1 MSALVQVLVNGVI
14 AGSIYA
20 LVAAGF
26 SIIYS
31 TNRFI
36 HFVHGVVVAFAAYM
50 LYAGFSLAH
59 MPFSLA
65 VILSL
70 ISTGFLGWLLYI
82 LVYNPLLKKKA
93 STVILL
99 IASLGL
105 LILIENL
112 LQAIFGADIKSVN
125 VFPIAKGVQI
135 AGANITPLQI
145 SIIAIAL
152 ITLLIVYVLMQKTK
166 LGRQMR
172 AVADNKELASVIGI
186 HEKKIAAYS
195 FIIGSVLA
203 AVAGILIGLE
213 QNIRPNM
220 GTGLIIKGYTGAII
234 GSVTSVPGAV
244 LGSFLLGIVE
254 NIGILWLPSGY
265 KDAIAFILLFIFLL
279 WRPQGILGI
288 KKGVKHA

>member
-1 MSALVQVLVNGVI
+1 MSALIQVIMNGLI

-31 TNRFI
+31 TNKFI
-36 HFVHGVVVAFAAYM
+36 HFAHGAVIAFAAYM
-50 LYAGFSLAH
+50 LYASFTL
-59 MPFSLA
+59 MDLPFSVGIICTL
-65 VILSL
+65 ILTAL
-70 ISTGFLGWLLYI
+70 LGWLLYK
-82 LVYNPLLKKKA
+82 LVYRPLLKKKA
-93 STVILL
+93 SMVILL

-112 LQAIFGADIKSVN
+112 LQSVFGADIKTIN
-125 VFPIAKGVQI
+125 ACTITKGWTI
-135 AGANITPLQI
+135 AGAIITPLQVVI
-145 SIIAIAL
+145 MAVAL
-152 ITLLIVYVLMQKTK
+152 LTLVIVYIVMQKTK
-166 LGRQMR
+166 LGRHMR
-172 AVADNKELASVIGI
+172 AVADNKELASIVGI
-186 HEKKIAAYS
+186 NEQKIAAYS
-195 FIIGSVLA
+195 FILGSLLA

-213 QNIRPNM
+213 QNLRPTM

-234 GSVTSVPGAV
+234 GSVSSVPGAV

-254 NIGILWLPSGY
+254 NVGILWLPSGY

>member
-1 MSALVQVLVNGVI
+1 MSALIQVIMNGLI

-31 TNRFI
+31 TNKFI
-36 HFVHGVVVAFAAYM
+36 HFAHGAVIAFAAYM
-50 LYAGFSLAH
+50 LYASFTL
-59 MPFSLA
+59 MDLPFSVGIICTL
-65 VILSL
+65 ILTAL
-70 ISTGFLGWLLYI
+70 LGWLLYK
-82 LVYNPLLKKKA
+82 LVYRPLLKKKA
-93 STVILL
+93 SMVILL

-105 LILIENL
+105 LILIENM
-112 LQAIFGADIKSVN
+112 LQAVFGADIKTIN
-125 VFPIAKGVQI
+125 AFTITKGWTI
-135 AGANITPLQI
+135 AGAIITPLQVVI
-145 SIIAIAL
+145 MAVAL
-152 ITLLIVYVLMQKTK
+152 LTLVVVYIVMQKKK
-166 LGRQMR
+166 LGRHMR
-172 AVADNKELASVIGI
+172 AVADNKELASIVGI
-186 HEKKIAAYS
+186 NEQKIAAYS
-195 FIIGSVLA
+195 FILGSLLA

-213 QNIRPNM
+213 QNLRPTM

-234 GSVTSVPGAV
+234 GSVSSVPGAV

-254 NIGILWLPSGY
+254 NVGILWLPSGY